1 MQKCS
6 PNTVPHRG
14 RIDNVKREELL
25 GQRSMALWFTGLS
38 GSGKSTI
45 AHGVGERLHSMG
57 RLTYVFDGDN
67 VRHGLCR
74 DLSFSPEGRAENLR
88 RISEMTRLFLDAGV
102 ICLCAF
108 ISPLRAHRDRARE
121 IVGPEKFF
129 EVYVKC
135 PLEVC
140 EQRDV
145 KGLYKMAREGKI
157 KNYTGISAPYE
168 EPAQARLVLETH
180 RLSLEACVDA
190 VVSFVR
196 DFQERPPV
204 SGFFTTEGTEG
215 HREKQGE
222 KAGSG
227 NENTG

>member
-1 MQKCS
+1 MQKYS

-14 RIDNVKREELL
+14 RIDGLKRQELL
-25 GQRSMALWFTGLS
+25 GQKSMALWFTGLS

-45 AHGVGERLHSMG
+45 AHAVEERLYSMG

-88 RISEMTRLFLDAGV
+88 RISEMTRLFLDVGA

-108 ISPLRAHRDRARE
+108 ISPLCAHRERARE
-121 IVGPEKFF
+121 IVGSGKFF

-145 KGLYKMAREGKI
+145 KGLYKLAREGKI

-168 EPAQARLVLETH
+168 EPADPDLILETH
-180 RLSLEACVDA
+180 RLSLEECVDE
-190 VVSFVR
+190 VVRFVQ
-196 DFQERPPV
+196 DFQV
-204 SGFFTTEGTEG
+204 
-215 HREKQGE
+215 
-222 KAGSG
+222 
-227 NENTG
+227 